1 MAGGAGG
8 AGGGDRLR
16 FRSLLPR
23 RPGPRRPR
31 REQEA
36 PGAARIHRRRAR
48 HGARVSAR
56 RSRPPDNM
64 ETAPTRAPP
73 PPPPPL
79 LLLAL
84 CCSLVP
90 AAGKV
95 GAGDNGRGRSSH
107 FASCGGVGARAGGP
121 RAGGPRAG
129 PLSLPP
135 GPLPGD
141 RARQVR
147 RGRALTCPR
156 LGTPGAHR
164 SAPTGIAMARDRPGL
179 LRTTGKTF
187 REPACGG
194 RPTEPWEV
202 PEVAS

>member
-8 AGGGDRLR
+8 AGGGDRLG

-23 RPGPRRPR
+23 RLGPRRPR
-31 REQEA
+31 REQQA

-56 RSRPPDNM
+56 RSRPPDDM

-73 PPPPPL
+73 PPLPPLLL

-84 CCSLVP
+84 CCSLAP

-107 FASCGGVGARAGGP
+107 FASCGRVGARRGTARGPFVSPAGAPPRGP
-121 RAGGPRAG
+121 SPPGAARAG
-129 PLSLPP
+129 PHLP
-135 GPLPGD
+135 
-141 RARQVR
+141 
-147 RGRALTCPR
+147 
-156 LGTPGAHR
+156 
-164 SAPTGIAMARDRPGL
+164 
-179 LRTTGKTF
+179 
-187 REPACGG
+187 
-194 RPTEPWEV
+194 
-202 PEVAS
+202 

>member
-8 AGGGDRLR
+8 AGGGDRLG

-23 RPGPRRPR
+23 RLGPRRPR

-56 RSRPPDNM
+56 RSRPPDDM

-79 LLLAL
+79 LLLVL
-84 CCSLVP
+84 YCSLVP

-95 GAGDNGRGRSSH
+95 GAGDNGRGRKQPLCKLRTSWSALRGTTRRGTSRGP
-107 FASCGGVGARAGGP
+107 FVSPAGAPPWGPSPPGAARAGP
-121 RAGGPRAG
+121 H
-129 PLSLPP
+129 LPK
-135 GPLPGD
+135 
-141 RARQVR
+141 ARDA
-147 RGRALTCPR
+147 GRAQECAHGHRDGPGQAWPIANYWENFSRACLRRPAYR
-156 LGTPGAHR
+156 ALGSAR
-164 SAPTGIAMARDRPGL
+164 S
-179 LRTTGKTF
+179 
-187 REPACGG
+187 C
-194 RPTEPWEV
+194 
-202 PEVAS
+202 